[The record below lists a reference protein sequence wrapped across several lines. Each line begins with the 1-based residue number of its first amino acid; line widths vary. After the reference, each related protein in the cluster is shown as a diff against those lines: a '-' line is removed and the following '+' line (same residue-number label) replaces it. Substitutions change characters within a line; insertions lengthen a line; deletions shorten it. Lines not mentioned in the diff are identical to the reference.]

1 MIKFNLMDQ
10 MLDNQK
16 FTHKLMTI
24 VLHCKENYDES
35 RESI

>member
-10 MLDNQK
+10 NNQK
-16 FTHKLMTI
+16 FTHKLMTII